1 MIRHFFKVRIISV
14 IRILN
19 CSLSFRIVRSKQLH
33 FSSRSSISGPKFL
46 QILHITIIKSHY
58 NTEVAEIIFVYLS
71 CSVWI
76 RNSMFLQYFQATTVR
91 SESTMEIKYSGAIDF
106 PISAVPSFSRRCL
119 RIASAEGERHIFPRQ
134 TNRIFRSFLSA
145 ILNEKDITLQ

>member
-1 MIRHFFKVRIISV
+1 MIKHFFKVRTISV

-33 FSSRSSISGPKFL
+33 FSSRSSISRPKFL

-58 NTEVAEIIFVYLS
+58 NIEVAEICLARCGFEIPCFFNTFKPRLS
-71 CSVWI
+71 D
-76 RNSMFLQYFQATTVR
+76 R
-91 SESTMEIKYSGAIDF
+91 SPRWRSSIPALSISQSALF
-106 PISAVPSFSRRCL
+106 PLFSRRYL

-134 TNRIFRSFLSA
+134 TNRIFRSLLSA
-145 ILNEKDITLQ
+145 ILNEKGYS